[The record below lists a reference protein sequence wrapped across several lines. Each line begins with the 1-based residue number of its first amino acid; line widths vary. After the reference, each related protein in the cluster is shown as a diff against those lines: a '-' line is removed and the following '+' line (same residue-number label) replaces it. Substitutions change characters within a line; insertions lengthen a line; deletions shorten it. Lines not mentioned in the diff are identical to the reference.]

1 MTLDER
7 SLSSKEVRLFPSHHI
22 KSAREAELRAT
33 ASFLAVSKA
42 VSEFGRAVVSIAGG
56 PRGTLSCYAEVP
68 FRVQAAGAT
77 NEERPDGLM
86 RVIRGRTEWTAIV
99 EVKVGDNPLEQD
111 QFDRYHVLARDQ
123 GINALITISNH
134 AALANGL
141 PPKIAVDRRRLKS
154 VPVTH
159 LSWERLLSE
168 AQVLSRRKEV
178 ADADQQWMLEE
189 WIRYIADEQ
198 SKIIEPPQLGEHW
211 NEILQAARERNLAA
225 YSTQIQ
231 DVVHHWNAFLKKVA
245 LRLRS
250 KLGVDVS
257 LLITRVERKDPSIR
271 VRNLQTA
278 AIRDGELSGTFR
290 IPDAAG
296 DLSVVVFLASRSIRY
311 AVEMAAPTE
320 GRAKTRINW
329 LLRQLLSQD
338 VPEDLMVK
346 VHWDNRKAW
355 SQSRIGELR
364 ENIDGL
370 IRGSSGEEV
379 AREASPRSFSL
390 EWTIALPRGKG
401 RSSVRVLEGISEGV
415 QEFYKRVVVSLRPY
429 VPRAPQ
435 LADEEPKQD
444 AKPREEDVESESPT
458 RRPSE
463 PVTDAA
469 HSHAEGMHL
478 DQEGDETD

>member
-1 MTLDER
+1 
-7 SLSSKEVRLFPSHHI
+7 
-22 KSAREAELRAT
+22 
-33 ASFLAVSKA
+33 
-42 VSEFGRAVVSIAGG
+42 
-56 PRGTLSCYAEVP
+56 
-68 FRVQAAGAT
+68 
-77 NEERPDGLM
+77 M
-86 RVIRGRTEWTAIV
+86 RVIRGRTEWTALV

-141 PPKIAVDRRRLKS
+141 PPKIAVDRRRLRS

-168 AQVLSRRKEV
+168 AQLLSRRKEV
-178 ADADQQWMLEE
+178 ADADQRWMLEE

-257 LLITRVERKDPSIR
+257 LLIARMERKDPSIR
-271 VRNLQTA
+271 IRNLQTVA
-278 AIRDGELSGTFR
+278 LRDGELSGTFR

-296 DLSVVVFLASRSIRY
+296 DLSVVVFLASRSVRY
-311 AVEMAAPTE
+311 AVEMTAPTE

-338 VPEDLMVK
+338 VPDDLMVK
-346 VHWDNRKAW
+346 VHWDNRKVW

-379 AREASPRSFSL
+379 PREASPRSFSL

-401 RSSVRVLEGISEGV
+401 RSSVRVLDGISEGV

-444 AKPREEDVESESPT
+444 AKPREEDMASKSPN

-463 PVTDAA
+463 PVTDAT

-478 DQEGDETD
+478 GNEGDETG